1 MTTPADDA
9 AVEDAFEAYL
19 AGRPVPE
26 EAADLAVF
34 AEAVRTTATAPGR
47 PNAALA
53 ELLATGLLTDQSSPS
68 TRTAR
73 SAGTPPSRGT
83 SRTRNRRRFAMIFP
97 ALLAKLLS
105 AGAVA
110 QAATGAGIVVVV
122 ATGAGATGVLG
133 DDVQDTVTGVVASD
147 EETVQDDASDIS
159 TDTENEK
166 TATDTGVDPADV
178 EGTEG
183 VESLPVESVDEP
195 AAAAKAWVE
204 YGPTDEY
211 KSFGDW
217 VSSMASNKDM
227 RAELKALDIRFSDVV
242 KKWAHNKGMSDEELE
257 SELDGEDAEL
267 GEPTETAPES
277 GTEVDQPADDAESE
291 VVSSEPREQGNGKA
305 KGNGGNGNGTAKSN
319 GNGTAKSNGNGT
331 AKSNGNGRN

>member
-19 AGRPVPE
+19 AGRPVPA

-34 AEAVRTTATAPGR
+34 AGAVRTTATAPGR

-53 ELLATGLLTDQSSPS
+53 ELLATGLLPDQSSPS

-73 SAGTPPSRGT
+73 SAGAPPSRGT

-133 DDVQDTVTGVVASD
+133 DDVQETVTGVVASD
-147 EETVQDDASDIS
+147 EETVQDDASGTS
-159 TDTENEK
+159 TETESDK
-166 TATDTGVDPADV
+166 TTTDTGVDPGVAKS
-178 EGTEG
+178 TEG
-183 VESLPVESVDEP
+183 EESLSVEPVDEP
-195 AAAAKAWVE
+195 VDAAKAWVE

-242 KKWAHNKGMSDEELE
+242 KKWAHNKGMTDEELE
-257 SELDGEDAEL
+257 SELDGESVEL
-267 GEPTETAPES
+267 GAPTETAPES
-277 GTEVDQPADDAESE
+277 ATEVDQPADDAESE

-305 KGNGGNGNGTAKSN
+305 KATDGNGSGKAKSN
-319 GNGTAKSNGNGT
+319 GNGGGK
-331 AKSNGNGRN
+331 GNGRN